1 MATRTQ
7 STGQGW
13 ENNKLVVDI
22 NDFLGLKGE
31 SMPNLTT
38 GFPKKTGNLESDYEN
53 LYNWSVS
60 LIDEL
65 KSILC
70 NLDSGNVTE
79 ANSVKA
85 QNIDCTQ
92 ARIKDAQMQSITADK
107 LTAGTIDARDINVIN
122 INADNINTG
131 TLNSEIV
138 NIESEDAK
146 GKLILDGDSL
156 IFYEKDGDKI
166 YQRIAIGRGEDGKY
180 IFTVQNRDGTQEVYM
195 DSGGNIN
202 ITGNIGGASNIS
214 VTSDVDI
221 GETLN
226 FKDRDTQ
233 TNGGIISISNNR
245 LYIAGVGSR
254 GIEIYTKGNIDL
266 NCGSCRI
273 NGKNVLTD

>member
-166 YQRIAIGRGEDGKY
+166 DQRIAIGRGEDGKY

>member
-180 IFTVQNRDGTQEVYM
+180 IFTVQNRDGTQGVYM

-233 TNGGIISISNNR
+233 TNGGIISFSNNR

>member
-138 NIESEDAK
+138 NIESEDSK

-180 IFTVQNRDGTQEVYM
+180 IFTVQNRDGTQGVYM

>member
-180 IFTVQNRDGTQEVYM
+180 IFTVQNRDGTQGVYM

-273 NGKNVLTD
+273 NGKTVLTD

>member
-180 IFTVQNRDGTQEVYM
+180 IFTVQNRDGTQGVYM

>member
-180 IFTVQNRDGTQEVYM
+180 IFTVQNRDGTQGVYM

-273 NGKNVLTD
+273 NGKTVLTE

>member
-79 ANSVKA
+79 VNSVKA

-180 IFTVQNRDGTQEVYM
+180 IFTVQNRDGTQGVYM

-273 NGKNVLTD
+273 NGKTVLTD

>member
-92 ARIKDAQMQSITADK
+92 ARIKDAQMESITADK

-180 IFTVQNRDGTQEVYM
+180 IFTVQNRDGTQGVYM

>member
-13 ENNKLVVDI
+13 ENNKLVLDI

-180 IFTVQNRDGTQEVYM
+180 IFTVQNRDGTQGVYM